1 MEGQLKSG
9 TLLTSE
15 SSNKY
20 KVVSLLGAGGQGE
33 VYDVECGGKHYAL
46 KWYFKNMATKNQK
59 KILDNLIANGSPDTS
74 FLWPQDLIFK
84 SFGESFG
91 YIMPL
96 RPKNYKSIVDM
107 MKRRAEPSFYA
118 LCKAAYNLTNG
129 YQKLHAMGY
138 SYRDISFGNLFFDP
152 DNGDVL
158 ICDNDNVSANG
169 IDDASVY
176 GTPRF
181 MAPEIVLGKAKPS
194 RNTDLFSLA
203 VLLFYMFMLGHPLEG
218 KLEADIKC
226 MDIHA
231 MNKLYGTDP
240 VFVYDPINKSNRPV
254 KGYQDN
260 VKIYWEGGIYPKA
273 LYDLFT
279 DSFTTGINHPNKRI
293 TEKQWLNV
301 FANMISGIVN
311 CSNCGAEVFFDE
323 NKVNLQVAH
332 TCWNDGTAVKMPAS
346 LVIDKSRILL
356 QKNAKLYS
364 HHINSDYNMAK
375 VVGSVVQNPTN
386 PSLWG
391 VRNDGTDN
399 WTYIKPDGIQIPI
412 PPGKSAAIAKGV
424 KINFGKSTGEFK

>member
-1 MEGQLKSG
+1 MDGQLKIG
-9 TLLTSE
+9 TVLTSE
-15 SSNKY
+15 SSLKY

-33 VYDVECGGKHYAL
+33 VYDVECNGKHYAL
-46 KWYFKNMATKNQK
+46 KWYFKHMATSTQK
-59 KILDNLIANGSPDTS
+59 SILENLISRGAPDTS

-84 SFGESFG
+84 VQGEPFG

-118 LCKAAYNLTNG
+118 LCRAAFNLTNG

-169 IDDASVY
+169 IDNSSVY

-181 MAPEIVLGKAKPS
+181 MAPEIVVGKAKPS

-203 VLLFYMFMLGHPLEG
+203 VLLFYMFMMGHPLEG

-231 MNKLYGTDP
+231 MNKLYGTNP
-240 VFVYDPINKSNRPV
+240 VFVFDPTNKTNRPV

-260 VKIYWEGGIYPKA
+260 VLIYWDLYPQQLK
-273 LYDLFT
+273 DLFT
-279 DSFTTGINHPNKRI
+279 QSFTEGLKAPNKRV
-293 TEKQWLNV
+293 TEKRWLEA
-301 FANMISGIVN
+301 FANLMSGITV
-311 CSNCGAEVFFDE
+311 CPNCGAEIFYDDH
-323 NKVNLQVAH
+323 KVAFGIAH
-332 TCWNDGTAVKMPAS
+332 TCWNCGNAVKMPSS
-346 LVIDKSRILL
+346 LVVGKNRVLL
-356 QKNAKLYS
+356 LKDTKLYA
-364 HHINSDYNMAK
+364 HHILGNYDMTT
-375 VVGSVVQNPTN
+375 VVGTVVQNPNN
-386 PSLWG
+386 PNLWG
-391 VRNDGTDN
+391 IKNESTEN
-399 WTYIKPDGIQIPI
+399 WTYVKADGIQIPVAI
-412 PPGKSAAIAKGV
+412 GRSAAIAKGV
-424 KINFGKSTGEFK
+424 KIDFGQMTGEFE